1 MYTCLVHLSGAP
13 GMVWSYR
20 VLSCLVL
27 FGARPHAQIDK
38 GGGSALERAVFG
50 MGEEMRADVNQV
62 RRDMAEL
69 REVRAVDQPYRCK
82 SVISN
87 KIPSRS
93 IPYVPPIGVD
103 LFRSIPYVPPIVGL
117 LISGTRGVGGM
128 EGMR

>member
-20 VLSCLVL
+20 VWSGLVWSGLVWSGLVWSGLVLSCLVL

-69 REVRAVDQPYRCK
+69 REVRA
-82 SVISN
+82 
-87 KIPSRS
+87 
-93 IPYVPPIGVD
+93 
-103 LFRSIPYVPPIVGL
+103 
-117 LISGTRGVGGM
+117 
-128 EGMR
+128 